1 MWEKASSVVY
11 DMLVGHE
18 VGHALYTPDEDWT
31 LKVQIPPQFVN
42 VVEDVR
48 IEKMMKR
55 RYPGIS
61 KTFTTGTI
69 NSLEMISLNL
79 RMKTFPHSVLLTVS
93 IFTSRLVVLLIL
105 YLKT

>member
-1 MWEKASSVVY
+1 MEKSKVVD

-42 VVEDVR
+42 VVEDAR

-55 RYPGIS
+55 RYPGLS
-61 KTFTTGTI
+61 KTFTEDMI
-69 NSLEMISLNL
+69 NSLEMISSNL
-79 RMKTFPHSVLLTVS
+79 RTKTSLHSVLLTVL